1 MYTAKISGTGHY
13 VPERIVTNEHLSTLM
28 DTTDEWITER
38 TGIRERRWVEKG
50 DGNTA
55 ATMGVKAAR
64 NAIEAA
70 GIEPAEI
77 GHIVFA
83 TISPDYY
90 FPGCGVQVQEA
101 LGIHTA
107 GATDVRNA
115 CSGFIYALSVGNA
128 FVQTG
133 MYEHVLV
140 VASELQS
147 PFLDKTTRGR
157 GVSVI
162 FGDGAGA
169 VVLSRAKDGE
179 TGIKSCHMHSEGKN
193 KEELTM
199 KGFGT
204 QHWIGELLDNGVDP
218 DIHYPQMNGNFV
230 FKNAVVRFGEVIGE
244 ALKQN
249 GLTPDKIDCLI
260 PHQANLRIAQF
271 IQKRMGLRDDQVFN
285 NIQKYGNTTGASI
298 AIALSEAVDEG
309 AVKRGDTVCLAAFG
323 AGFTWGSVLLTY

>member
-1 MYTAKISGTGHY
+1 MHTAKITGTGHY
-13 VPERIVTNEHLSTLM
+13 VPERVVTNAYLSTLM
-28 DTTDEWITER
+28 DTNDEWITER
-38 TGIRERRWVEKG
+38 TGIRERRWVEEG

-55 ATMGVKAAR
+55 ATMGIKAAR
-64 NAIEAA
+64 KAIEASGLEA
-70 GIEPAEI
+70 SDI

-147 PFLDKTTRGR
+147 PFLDKSTEGR
-157 GVSVI
+157 GVTVI

-169 VVLSRAKDGE
+169 VVLSRAKEGE
-179 TGIKSCHMHSEGKN
+179 SGIKSCHMHSEGKH

-204 QHWIGELLDNGVDP
+204 QHWIQPLL
-218 DIHYPQMNGNFV
+218 
-230 FKNAVVRFGEVIGE
+230 A
-244 ALKQN
+244 
-249 GLTPDKIDCLI
+249 
-260 PHQANLRIAQF
+260 
-271 IQKRMGLRDDQVFN
+271 
-285 NIQKYGNTTGASI
+285 
-298 AIALSEAVDEG
+298 EG
-309 AVKRGDTVCLAAFG
+309 INP
-323 AGFTWGSVLLTY
+323 

>member
-13 VPERIVTNEHLSTLM
+13 VPERIVTNEYLSTLM
-28 DTTDEWITER
+28 ETNDEWIAER

-55 ATMGVKAAR
+55 ATMGIKAAR
-64 NAIEAA
+64 NAIEVA

-147 PFLDKTTRGR
+147 PFLD
-157 GVSVI
+157 
-162 FGDGAGA
+162 
-169 VVLSRAKDGE
+169 
-179 TGIKSCHMHSEGKN
+179 
-193 KEELTM
+193 
-199 KGFGT
+199 
-204 QHWIGELLDNGVDP
+204 
-218 DIHYPQMNGNFV
+218 
-230 FKNAVVRFGEVIGE
+230 
-244 ALKQN
+244 
-249 GLTPDKIDCLI
+249 
-260 PHQANLRIAQF
+260 
-271 IQKRMGLRDDQVFN
+271 
-285 NIQKYGNTTGASI
+285 
-298 AIALSEAVDEG
+298 
-309 AVKRGDTVCLAAFG
+309 
-323 AGFTWGSVLLTY
+323 